1 MFKELTDGD
10 LIQAYGLLLKELRI
24 RSIIRSKNVI
34 GDLGE
39 RIALEHYNRTPGL
52 SNLQL
57 APPSTAN
64 IDAISLSGERYA
76 IKTTTG
82 NITGVF
88 YGLPPL
94 GSDEEPKQN
103 FEYAI
108 IVKFD
113 ADHVLE
119 QIIELTWEQFLRH
132 KRWHSRM
139 QAWNL
144 SISRDLIASGKA
156 IYSRSGQRQAL

>member
-1 MFKELTDGD
+1 MFKELTDAD
-10 LIQAYGLLLKELRI
+10 LIQAYGLLLKELRS

-52 SNLQL
+52 SKLQL

-88 YGLPPL
+88 YGLPAL
-94 GSDEEPKQN
+94 GSDEEPKQK
-103 FEYAI
+103 FEYAVV
-108 IVKFD
+108 VKFNT
-113 ADHVLE
+113 DHVLE

-144 SISRDLIASGKA
+144 SISRELVASAKV
-156 IYSRSGQRQAL
+156 IYSRLG

>member
-1 MFKELTDGD
+1 LFKDFTDAD
-10 LIQAYGLLLKELRI
+10 LIQSYGLLLKELRT
-24 RSIIRSKNVI
+24 RNIIRSKNVI

-39 RIALEHYNRTPGL
+39 RIVLEHYNRTPGL
-52 SNLQL
+52 SKLQL

-88 YGLPPL
+88 YGLPPQ
-94 GSDEEPKQN
+94 GSDEEPIQK
-103 FEYAI
+103 FEYA
-108 IVKFD
+108 VVVRFD
-113 ADHVLE
+113 NDHALD
-119 QIIELTWEQFLRH
+119 QILELTWLQFLQY

-144 SISRDLIASGKA
+144 SVSKELVANAKV
-156 IYSRSGQRQAL
+156 IYSRRGQLQEL